1 MIPFGHRGLLNDSG
15 FQIFSTVSRKLSAL
29 EGQSILAPIEGS
41 LALNW
46 FAEEL
51 LELNYSFSNTSLTK
65 FRFFKISF
73 HKNKNTYFILFR
85 KMKILFFAK

>member
-1 MIPFGHRGLLNDSG
+1 MIRFGHRGLLNDSG

-41 LALNW
+41 LALNY

-51 LELNYSFSNTSLTK
+51 LELK
-65 FRFFKISF
+65 
-73 HKNKNTYFILFR
+73 
-85 KMKILFFAK
+85 

>member
-51 LELNYSFSNTSLTK
+51 LELNSSFSDKSLTK
-65 FRFFKISF
+65 FRTFFSNLVSQK
-73 HKNKNTYFILFR
+73 
-85 KMKILFFAK
+85 